1 MTVGSSGSEEKRR
14 ATELL
19 ARLGPADNEVGTYRQ
34 TRRLV
39 LVGFF
44 EGYLISTINKRH
56 STSSL
61 NILKVLRLSLFS

>member
-39 LVGFF
+39 P
-44 EGYLISTINKRH
+44 R
-56 STSSL
+56 
-61 NILKVLRLSLFS
+61 